1 MSNSQERKPSQKG
14 LANTYFVQD
23 RENRKELQRL
33 IIQDRMI
40 TTMMGGPLPEQTEPA
55 RFHRVLDVG
64 CGSGGWILEAAQA
77 YPHMN
82 LFGIDISRRM
92 IEYARE
98 QAAAQGLTGRVEFLV
113 MDALRMLEFPSGFFG
128 LVNLRLGISWV
139 RKWDWPNL
147 LQEILRVTCSG
158 GVLRIVEVDP
168 VEQSSSAAVKQFYQ
182 MLQCAFSRAG
192 HLFESD
198 AAGLTKHLV
207 PLLKQHGYQRV
218 QEKMQILEYRA
229 GTVEGQGY
237 IDDIKYSVQT
247 LRPFFQKWGCATI
260 DYEAFLQQ
268 IFDEVQQDDF
278 WAFWPLHIIWGN
290 KPGLSLQLGVRQV

>member
-64 CGSGGWILEAAQA
+64 CGSGGWILEAAQL

-98 QAAAQGLTGRVEFLV
+98 QAAAQGLADRVEFHV
-113 MDALRMLEFPSGFFG
+113 MDALLRLEFPSDFFD
-128 LVNLRLGISWV
+128 LVNLRLGSSWI
-139 RKWDWPNL
+139 RKWDWPKL
-147 LQEILRVTCSG
+147 LLEMLRVTRPG
-158 GVLRIVEVDP
+158 GVVR
-168 VEQSSSAAVKQFYQ
+168 
-182 MLQCAFSRAG
+182 
-192 HLFESD
+192 
-198 AAGLTKHLV
+198 LT
-207 PLLKQHGYQRV
+207 
-218 QEKMQILEYRA
+218 
-229 GTVEGQGY
+229 
-237 IDDIKYSVQT
+237 DI
-247 LRPFFQKWGCATI
+247 
-260 DYEAFLQQ
+260 E
-268 IFDEVQQDDF
+268 
-278 WAFWPLHIIWGN
+278 
-290 KPGLSLQLGVRQV
+290 